1 MTKKTIN
8 ARVLEAFEKGQELT
22 SKQIASKFGAG
33 NPQAV
38 VQSLRFAGYPIYLNA
53 KKNGVNKYRLGTA
66 SRKIISAGYRAMAT
80 GIDA

>member
-38 VQSLRFAGYPIYLNA
+38 VQSLRFAGYPIYLNT

-66 SRKIISAGYRAMAT
+66 SRKVIAAGYKALAT
-80 GIDA
+80 KVA

>member
-38 VQSLRFAGYPIYLNA
+38 VQSLRFAGYPIYLNT

-80 GIDA
+80 GVDA

>member
-38 VQSLRFAGYPIYLNA
+38 VQSLRFAGYPIYLNT